1 MPLPELAS
9 GKLSEISDETGVLCL
24 FKLFANRQ
32 SDGNREWDA
41 RKNMLILA
49 GAYHCCFPGIRGRPR
64 KLVKGLFTPMIDKK

>member
-1 MPLPELAS
+1 MYGLWSKRQAKRSKLRETKIEKIMPLPELAS

-41 RKNMLILA
+41 RKI
-49 GAYHCCFPGIRGRPR
+49 C
-64 KLVKGLFTPMIDKK
+64 

>member
-41 RKNMLILA
+41 RKI
-49 GAYHCCFPGIRGRPR
+49 C
-64 KLVKGLFTPMIDKK
+64 